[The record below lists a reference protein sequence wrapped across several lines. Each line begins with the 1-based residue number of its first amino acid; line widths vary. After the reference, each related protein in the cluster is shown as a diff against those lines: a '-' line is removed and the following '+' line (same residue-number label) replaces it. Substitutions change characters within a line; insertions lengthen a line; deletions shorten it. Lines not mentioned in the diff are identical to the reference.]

1 MSKTCLMMVAGERSG
16 DVYGARLAKALEQRL
31 REVEIFGCGGEAMR
45 HAGVETVAD
54 ARCFAMVGITEVVSG
69 LPQAYRAFHA
79 LLDEADRR
87 RPRLAILIDS
97 PSLNIRLAK
106 QLKGRGITV
115 AYFVSPQIWA
125 WKRWRLGQLKARID
139 KMLCIFDFEEEIY
152 KRAGIPVEYVGHPLV
167 DTVEAS
173 LTREAFFAQ
182 AGLDPGTPTVAL
194 LPGSREIEVSLILP
208 TLLRAAA
215 QLAQARP
222 IQFVIAAAPTID
234 PAWLESKFLKR
245 QPARATLREM
255 AKEALRHA
263 VVDPVRLARH
273 RVKTSAGVPDASAGA
288 LPSLDAAWWQPEP
301 QKPVVSGATVRTV
314 PHSTYDALRHS
325 DVAVVASGTATVE
338 AALLERPMVVVY
350 RVAPLT
356 GFFARFMVS
365 VPHYSMVNLLAGK
378 AVVPEL
384 IQSDFTAERVSA
396 EVGSLLDRP
405 EAREAMTHELRALKS
420 RLGSR
425 GAIERAADAVVRM
438 IEPSR
443 ASVSAAW
450 AAGNGLRP

>member
-1 MSKTCLMMVAGERSG
+1 MSKTCLMIVAGERSG
-16 DVYGARLAKALEQRL
+16 DVYGARLATALKHRL
-31 REVEIFGCGGEAMR
+31 PEIEIFGCGGDAMR

-54 ARCFAMVGITEVVSG
+54 ARWFAMVGITEVISG
-69 LPQAYRAFHA
+69 LPQAYRAFHE
-79 LLDEADRR
+79 LLDETDRR
-87 RPRLAILIDS
+87 RPRLAVLIDS

-106 QLKGRGITV
+106 QLRRRGITV

-152 KRAGIPVEYVGHPLV
+152 RRAGIPVEYVGHPLV

-182 AGLDPGTPTVAL
+182 AGLDPDTPTVAL

-208 TLLRAAA
+208 TQLRAAE
-215 QLAQARP
+215 QLARARP
-222 IQFVIAAAPTID
+222 IQFVIAVAPTLD
-234 PAWLESKFLKR
+234 PGRLESEILKDNGKR
-245 QPARATLREM
+245 TAIRT
-255 AKEALRHA
+255 
-263 VVDPVRLARH
+263 V
-273 RVKTSAGVPDASAGA
+273 T
-288 LPSLDAAWWQPEP
+288 
-301 QKPVVSGATVRTV
+301 GAT
-314 PHSTYDALRHS
+314 YEALRHS

-384 IQSDFTAERVSA
+384 IQSDFTAENVSA

-405 EAREAMTHELRALKS
+405 EAREAMTTELHALKS
-420 RLGSR
+420 HLGPG
-425 GAIERAADAVVRM
+425 GAIERAADAVVGM
-438 IEPSR
+438 IEPS
-443 ASVSAAW
+443 
-450 AAGNGLRP
+450 

>member
-1 MSKTCLMMVAGERSG
+1 MSKTCLMIVAGERSG
-16 DVYGARLAKALEQRL
+16 DVYGARLATALEQRL
-31 REVEIFGCGGEAMR
+31 PEIEIFGCGGEAMR
-45 HAGVETVAD
+45 HAGVETPVD
-54 ARCFAMVGITEVVSG
+54 ARQFAMVGITEVVSG
-69 LPQAYRAFHA
+69 LPRAYRSFHE
-79 LLDEADRR
+79 LLDETDRR
-87 RPRLAILIDS
+87 RPRLAVLIDS

-106 QLKGRGITV
+106 QLKRRGITV
-115 AYFVSPQIWA
+115 VYFVSPQIWA

-139 KMLCIFDFEEEIY
+139 KMLCIFDFEQEIY
-152 KRAGIPVEYVGHPLV
+152 RRAGIPVEYVGHPLV

-182 AGLDPGTPTVAL
+182 AGLDPNTPTVAL

-208 TLLRAAA
+208 TQLRAAEL
-215 QLAQARP
+215 LARARP
-222 IQFVIAAAPTID
+222 VQFVIAVAPALDGSRFDRELRQSWQGHGRRSPVDSELKNSELPNYAEGVTI
-234 PAWLESKFLKR
+234 R
-245 QPARATLREM
+245 T
-255 AKEALRHA
+255 
-263 VVDPVRLARH
+263 V
-273 RVKTSAGVPDASAGA
+273 AGA
-288 LPSLDAAWWQPEP
+288 
-301 QKPVVSGATVRTV
+301 
-314 PHSTYDALRHS
+314 TYDALRYA

-384 IQSDFTAERVSA
+384 IQSDFTAQKVA
-396 EVGSLLDRP
+396 TQVGSLLDRP

-420 RLGSR
+420 HLGPG
-425 GAIERAADAVVRM
+425 GAIERAADAVVRLL
-438 IEPSR
+438 EPSR
-443 ASVSAAW
+443 TSVSAAC